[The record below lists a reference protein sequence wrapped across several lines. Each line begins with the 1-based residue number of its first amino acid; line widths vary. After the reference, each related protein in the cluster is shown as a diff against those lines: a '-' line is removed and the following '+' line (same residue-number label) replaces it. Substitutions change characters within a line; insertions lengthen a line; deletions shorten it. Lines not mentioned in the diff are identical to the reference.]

1 MAKPAPSL
9 TKPALQARSRSTSD
23 AIVRAGLDLLRE
35 QDFERVS
42 VATIARRAGV
52 SVGGFYARFTGKE
65 ALVHALAI
73 EVLADCTN
81 SLDAAL
87 AARRIARTN
96 AAGIVRAYVQTMIE
110 KFREHRSTIL
120 MIMRH
125 ARAGDRE
132 HRAAVRRFNDHV
144 HGRLRELLHERRKQI
159 THPHPDVA
167 VNIGLFLVSAAAR
180 EAVLGDNLRAYPV
193 QVTDAILVSELTTAY
208 VAYLGV
214 RRSPRKTSRT
224 L

>member
-1 MAKPAPSL
+1 MPPATASL
-9 TKPALQARSRSTSD
+9 TKPAQQARSRSTSD
-23 AIVRAGLDLLRE
+23 AIVRAGLELLRE

-52 SVGGFYARFTGKE
+52 SIGGFYARFTGKE

-73 EVLADCTN
+73 EVLDDCTN
-81 SLDAAL
+81 ALDAAL
-87 AARRIARTN
+87 TARRIARTN
-96 AAGIVRAYVQTMIE
+96 AEGVVRAYVRTMIE

-132 HRAAVRRFNDHV
+132 HQAAVRRFNDHV
-144 HGRLRELLHERRKQI
+144 HGRLRALLHERRKQI
-159 THPHPDVA
+159 THPDPDFA

-180 EAVLGDNLRAYPV
+180 EAVLGDVLRAYPV
-193 QVTDAILVSELTTAY
+193 QVTDAMLVSELTTAY

-214 RRSPRKTSRT
+214 PRSPRKTPRKP
-224 L
+224 